1 VATIAPYGAWRSP
14 ITPASLNIAAVGLSA
29 PSIAGDSIYWLELRP
44 QDGGRQVVV
53 ERGADGTVRDLFE
66 GPYSARSKVHEYGG
80 ASYIVAGAVC
90 WFENADD
97 QRVYRV
103 GPDGSPQPITPA
115 PSRPAAVRF
124 ADFALAPDRDG
135 LYAVRETHGED
146 AVINEL
152 VRLDPN
158 GEAEP
163 VVVASGHDF
172 YAAPRCSPDGQRLA
186 FVAWDLP
193 DMQWDESACYVA
205 AIESDHTLA
214 EPVRVAGGDGVS
226 VSQPRFGPDNTL
238 YYLVDQSG
246 YWLPYDERGTALGP
260 DGADFS
266 RPDWVL
272 GQVSYVITPAG
283 ELFAVRFQPDG
294 QRLGRLEGGRFTPL
308 DLPYLAYGDI
318 ATDGERIVVI
328 GASDTTPMEVAVLR
342 LASGEVEV
350 VRRSRTPIPGV
361 TISRAVPISFEGGD
375 GAQSHAFFYPPAND
389 DFEAP
394 IGSLPPL
401 IVLSHGGPT
410 SAVAAVYDVGKQFF
424 TSRGFGVVDV
434 NYGGSSGYGRA
445 YRNRLWHQ
453 WGILDVADCVA
464 AARHLVSEGL
474 ADPSRLVIR
483 GGSAGGYTTLAALA
497 TTDIFAAGS
506 SHYGVSD
513 LAGLASDTHKF
524 ESRYLDR
531 LIGAWPEAA
540 AVYAAR
546 SPLAHADE
554 IRCPVIFFQGLDDA
568 IVPPS
573 QAEQMVAALSARGVP
588 VAYLAFEGE
597 SHGFRRAE
605 TIEAVAGAELAFFGA
620 VLGFSA
626 DGATELVIEH
636 SDRPNRVMD
645 QGASRRLWR
654 WCRT

>member
-1 VATIAPYGAWRSP
+1 VAAVTPYGAWHSP
-14 ITPASLNIAAVGLSA
+14 ITPASLTSSAVGLSS
-29 PSIAGDSIYWLELRP
+29 PSIVGDSIYWLELRP
-44 QDGGRQVVV
+44 LEGGRQVVV
-53 ERGADGTVRDLFE
+53 ERRADGTARDLFQA
-66 GPYSARSKVHEYGG
+66 PFSARSKVHEYGG
-80 ASYIVAGAVC
+80 ASYLVAGGVC
-90 WFENADD
+90 WFTNADD

-103 GPDGSPQPITPA
+103 EPDGSPRPITPA
-115 PSRPAAVRF
+115 PARPAAVRF
-124 ADFALAPDRDG
+124 ADFDLAPDQG
-135 LYAVRETHGED
+135 GVYAVRETHGED
-146 AVINEL
+146 AVVNEI
-152 VRLDPN
+152 VRLDPV

-163 VVVASGHDF
+163 AVVATGHDF
-172 YAAPRCSPDGQRLA
+172 YAAPRCSPDGRRLA
-186 FVAWDLP
+186 FVVWDLP

-205 AIESDHTLA
+205 AIEPDHTVS
-214 EPVRVAGGDGVS
+214 EPVRVAGGAGVS
-226 VSQPRFGPDNTL
+226 VSQPRFRADNTL
-238 YYLVDQSG
+238 HYLADQSG
-246 YWLPYDERGTALGP
+246 YWLPYDESGAVLGP

-283 ELFAVRFQPDG
+283 ELFATRFEPEG
-294 QRLGRLEGGRFTPL
+294 QRLGRLEKGRFTPL
-308 DLPYLAYGDI
+308 DLAYLAFGDI
-318 ATDGERIVVI
+318 ATDGNRIVVT
-328 GASDTTPMEVAVLR
+328 GASDTTPMEVAAVS

-350 VRRSRTPIPGV
+350 LRTSRTPIPGV
-361 TISRAVPISFEGGD
+361 AISRAVPISFTGGD
-375 GAQSHAFFYPPAND
+375 GALSHAFFYPPSND

-394 IGSLPPL
+394 EGSLPPL

-410 SAVAAVYDVGKQFF
+410 SAVGAVYDVGKQFF

-445 YRNRLWHQ
+445 YRNRLWDQ

-464 AARHLVSEGL
+464 AARHLVAEGL

-483 GGSAGGYTTLAALA
+483 GGSAGGYTTLMALS
-497 TTDIFAAGS
+497 TTDVFAAGS
-506 SHYGVSD
+506 SHFGVSD

-531 LIGAWPEAA
+531 LIGTWPEAA
-540 AVYAAR
+540 AVYTAR
-546 SPLAHADE
+546 SPLAHADQ

-573 QAEQMVAALSARGVP
+573 QAEQMVAALRDKGVP

-605 TIEAVAGAELAFFGA
+605 TIEAVAGAELAFLGA
-620 VLGFSA
+620 VLGFTA

-636 SDRPNRVMD
+636 SDR
-645 QGASRRLWR
+645 L
-654 WCRT
+654 

>member
-1 VATIAPYGAWRSP
+1 MATIAPYGAWQSP
-14 ITPASLNIAAVGLSA
+14 ISPASLNSAAVGLSG
-29 PSIAGDSIYWLELRP
+29 PSISGDSIYWLELRP

-53 ERGADGTVRDLFE
+53 ERRADGSVGDLFE
-66 GPYSARSKVHEYGG
+66 APFSARSKVHEYGG
-80 ASYIVAGAVC
+80 ASYLVAGRVC
-90 WFENADD
+90 WFTNADD

-103 GPDGSPQPITPA
+103 GLDGSPQPITPA
-115 PSRPAAVRF
+115 PASPAAVRF
-124 ADFALAPDRDG
+124 ADFALAADQDR
-135 LYAVRETHGED
+135 LYAIRETHGED
-146 AVINEL
+146 AVVNEI
-152 VRLDPN
+152 VRLDAH

-163 VVVASGHDF
+163 VVVATGHDF
-172 YAAPRCSPDGQRLA
+172 YAAPRCSPNGRRLA

-193 DMQWDESACYVA
+193 DMQWDESTCYVA
-205 AIESDHTLA
+205 SIKSDHALF
-214 EPVRVAGGDGVS
+214 EPTRVAGGDGVS
-226 VSQPRFGPDNTL
+226 VSQPRFGADNTL
-238 YYLVDQSG
+238 YYLADQSG
-246 YWLPYDERGTALGP
+246 YWLPYNERGACLGP

-272 GQVSYVITPAG
+272 GQVTYVITPAG
-283 ELFAVRFQPDG
+283 ELFAIRFEPEG
-294 QRLGRLEGGRFTPL
+294 QRLGRLEEGRFTPL
-308 DLPYLAYGDI
+308 ELPYLAYGNI
-318 ATDGERIVVI
+318 ATDGNRIMLT
-328 GASDTTPMEVAVLR
+328 GASDTTPMEVALLS
-342 LASGEVEV
+342 LASGDVETL
-350 VRRSRTPIPGV
+350 RTSRTPITGV
-361 TISRAVPISFEGGD
+361 AISRAVPISFEGGD
-375 GAQSHAFFYPPAND
+375 GSESHAFFYPPNND
-389 DFEAP
+389 DFQAP
-394 IGSLPPL
+394 VGSLPPL

-410 SAVAAVYDVGKQFF
+410 SAVGAVYDVGKQFF

-445 YRNRLWHQ
+445 YRNRLWDQ

-497 TTDIFAAGS
+497 TTDVFAAGS

-531 LIGAWPEAA
+531 LIGEWPEAA
-540 AVYAAR
+540 AVYEAR
-546 SPLAHADE
+546 SPLAHADQ

-568 IVPPS
+568 IVPAS
-573 QAEQMVAALSARGVP
+573 QAEQMVSALSERNVP

-620 VLGFSA
+620 VLGFVA

-636 SDRPNRVMD
+636 SDR
-645 QGASRRLWR
+645 L
-654 WCRT
+654 

>member
-1 VATIAPYGAWRSP
+1 VATIAPYGAWHSP
-14 ITPASLNIAAVGLSA
+14 ITPASLNSAAVGLSA
-29 PSIAGDSIYWLELRP
+29 PSIAGAAIYWLELRP

-53 ERGADGTVRDLFE
+53 ERRANGTVRDVFDA
-66 GPYSARSKVHEYGG
+66 PFSARSKVHEYGG
-80 ASYIVAGAVC
+80 ASYLVSGSDC
-90 WFENADD
+90 WFTNAED

-103 GPDGSPQPITPA
+103 GPDGSPQPITPPP
-115 PSRPAAVRF
+115 PSPAAVRF
-124 ADFALAPDRDG
+124 ADFALAAERDV
-135 LYAVRETHGED
+135 LYAIRETHGND
-146 AVINEL
+146 GVVNEL
-152 VRLDPN
+152 VYLDAY

-163 VVVASGHDF
+163 VVVAGGHDF
-172 YAAPRCSPDGQRLA
+172 YAAPRCSPDGSRLA

-205 AIESDHTLA
+205 AIQYDHA
-214 EPVRVAGGDGVS
+214 ISEPARVAGGDGVS
-226 VSQPRFGPDNTL
+226 VSQPRFGADNTL
-238 YYLVDQSG
+238 YYLADQSG
-246 YWLPYDERGTALGP
+246 YWLPYDESGAVLGP

-266 RPDWVL
+266 HPDWVL
-272 GQVSYVITPAG
+272 GQASYVITPAG
-283 ELFAVRFQPDG
+283 EVFAIRFEPEG
-294 QRLGRLEGGRFTPL
+294 QRLGRLEAGRFTPL

-318 ATDGERIVVI
+318 ATDGNRIVVI
-328 GASDTTPMEVAVLR
+328 GASDTTPMEVAVLS
-342 LASGEVEV
+342 LTSDDVETL
-350 VRRSRTPIPGV
+350 RRSRTPIPGV
-361 TISRAVPISFEGGD
+361 AISRAVPISFEGGD
-375 GAQSHAFFYPPAND
+375 GAESYAFFYQPAND
-389 DFEAP
+389 DYEAP
-394 IGSLPPL
+394 DGSLPPL

-410 SAVAAVYDVGKQFF
+410 AAVAAVYDAGKQFF

-445 YRNRLWHQ
+445 YRNRLWGQ

-464 AARHLVSEGL
+464 AARHLVREDL

-497 TTDIFAAGS
+497 TTDAFAAGS

-531 LIGAWPEAA
+531 LIGAWPEDA

-546 SPLAHADE
+546 SPLAHADQ

-573 QAEQMVAALSARGVP
+573 QAEQMVAALSERGVP

-620 VLGFSA
+620 VLGFTA

-636 SDRPNRVMD
+636 SDRV
-645 QGASRRLWR
+645 
-654 WCRT
+654 